1 MRRKDAETVS
11 LRLERAGV
19 GRCSFTTD
27 ETRMWVR
34 NTYFR
39 GLILGTIFRRMRKIR
54 RIKITLRRTDFAV
67 KKLFS
72 LIPYQLILYQRIVL
86 ISPGIHVGWGDE
98 MEVVEHDVFGCVPR
112 VRGLIVFKSTLVY
125 WGEEKDSGRSLGK
138 SPLGQGW
145 AVLQRGGYG

>member
-1 MRRKDAETVS
+1 
-11 LRLERAGV
+11 
-19 GRCSFTTD
+19 
-27 ETRMWVR
+27 
-34 NTYFR
+34 
-39 GLILGTIFRRMRKIR
+39 MRKIR

-125 WGEEKDSGRSLGK
+125 WGEEKDSGLR
-138 SPLGQGW
+138 PLG
-145 AVLQRGGYG
+145 

>member
-1 MRRKDAETVS
+1 
-11 LRLERAGV
+11 
-19 GRCSFTTD
+19 
-27 ETRMWVR
+27 
-34 NTYFR
+34 
-39 GLILGTIFRRMRKIR
+39 MRKIR

-125 WGEEKDSGRSLGK
+125 WGEEKNGGVRSFGEEAAWIGMRCVATGRLWLFGVSAVCSSLT
-138 SPLGQGW
+138 
-145 AVLQRGGYG
+145 QRGFRFLSPSSTWVYKLWKFLC